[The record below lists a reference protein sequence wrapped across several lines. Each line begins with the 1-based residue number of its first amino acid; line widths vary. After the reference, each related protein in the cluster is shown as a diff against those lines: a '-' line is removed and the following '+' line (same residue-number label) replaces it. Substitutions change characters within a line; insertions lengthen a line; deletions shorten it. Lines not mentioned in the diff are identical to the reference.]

1 MARQTFDNTNDTSF
15 EEQYV
20 QSFNFE
26 KYFEVMDV
34 TEDERAKRVEL
45 ARNFSRVMLFF
56 FANLAIEDTAREYYY
71 EILEE
76 RCKAI
81 AEGYVGQSDLAYLND
96 WSRRIARKTTDT
108 TYDHLENPVA
118 DDKMFHFEE
127 WDEDIPQNEYWTS
140 PLRAFLIAGELAVAI
155 GEYDDLITAIENG
168 KTVKTWRT
176 ERDKRVRETH
186 REAEGQTVSIIE
198 PFTVGGCELMFP
210 RDDSLGASDE
220 ELSNCRCHAVYR

>member
-1 MARQTFDNTNDTSF
+1 MARQIFDNINDLAF

-45 ARNFSRVMLFF
+45 ARDFSRVMLFF
-56 FANLAIEDTAREYYY
+56 FANLAIEDAAREYYY

-96 WSRRIARKTTDT
+96 WSRRIAVKTTDT

-127 WDEDIPQNEYWTS
+127 WETDIPQNEYWTS
-140 PLRAFLIAGELAVAI
+140 PLRAFLIACGLAVAI
-155 GEYDDLITAIENG
+155 GEYDDLVTALADG

-176 ERDKRVRETH
+176 EKDNRVRETH
-186 REAEGQTVSIIE
+186 KAAEGQTVSILE
-198 PFTVGGCELMFP
+198 PFNVGGFDLMFP
-210 RDDSLGASDE
+210 RDDSLGAPDE
-220 ELSNCRCHAVYR
+220 ELSNCRCHATYR